1 MRALAVAAPP
11 SKSLPSMTDGR
22 TGGREERETAQ
33 SNVTIQN
40 VNQSSLRISNRE
52 RILERERE
60 RERIAGPST
69 APRSQDQRCVS
80 PLRGILR
87 AALAFENWQP

>member
-1 MRALAVAAPP
+1 MSEPVRALAVAAPP

-60 RERIAGPST
+60 RERKDSWAVNGTKESRST
-69 APRSQDQRCVS
+69 VNFPPPRNITSS
-80 PLRGILR
+80 SSI
-87 AALAFENWQP
+87 

>member
-60 RERIAGPST
+60 RERERKDSWAVNGTKESRST
-69 APRSQDQRCVS
+69 VRFPPPRNITSS
-80 PLRGILR
+80 SSI
-87 AALAFENWQP
+87 